1 MAAELSK
8 EDEKLLKSFPVFSK
22 EDLQRVNALFKH
34 YIFYTTEPNG
44 DRKCQ
49 CTRCG
54 KSFSFQKYA
63 RTQTPEYREFMQ
75 QSHGGAARCPKCGH
89 VGDLKNTARYKSGS
103 SLDEW
108 KKCILL
114 HVKNGVVYAQAYY
127 VRKWYGLRY
136 WNPPVEYC
144 DKAMYVF
151 KQGEAIGW
159 RYLHDWTGLGLTPG
173 GRPLRCTYERMN
185 KIGEPWS
192 STGYGGWSGYLWNR
206 YHLIGTERLA
216 GTHLEYA
223 FREYLT
229 IIKGVQGDREE
240 HDYGM
245 RFMDAASRNGHIEML
260 SKMGLRQMVND
271 LVVGKKKIR
280 EVNWSEKNPCKAF
293 GLTKKELKEFI
304 AINGSGRELR
314 WHRKFKANGNPI
326 SFLELDEAKRSVAG
340 HDFEDF
346 VKACT
351 TGCGVKPEK
360 ALRYLQSQAD
370 KQKIRRGEA
379 LIQWKDYVE
388 AAKFCEFD
396 LSTPI
401 ALMPKKLKEAHDGA
415 VETEAQMRH
424 EAELSFDSEYQKR
437 YNSLMKRYGFEN
449 DKFFIRAPSSSRE
462 IVREGEELNHCV
474 GRYAGK
480 HAAGLTTIL
489 FMRRKRAPFTPAWT
503 IEMRGETMVQIQ
515 GKGNKYGCKPKSKEK
530 EFVDQWLGW
539 VSEGSKRDKQGNP
552 ILTEKKDRE
561 VKTE

>member
-8 EDEKLLKSFPVFSK
+8 EDEKILKSFPVFSK

-34 YIFYTTEPNG
+34 YIFYTTGPDG

-54 KSFSFQKYA
+54 KSFSFQKHA

-75 QSHGGAARCPKCGH
+75 QSHGGAARCPECGH
-89 VGDLKNTARYKSGS
+89 VGDLKNTARYKSGN

-108 KKCILL
+108 RRCILL
-114 HVKNGVVYAQAYY
+114 HVKNGAVYAQAYY
-127 VRKWYGLRY
+127 VRKQYGPGY
-136 WNPPVEYC
+136 WNPAVEYC
-144 DKAMYVF
+144 DKGLYVF

-159 RYLHDWTGLGLTPG
+159 RYQNDGTG
-173 GRPLRCTYERMN
+173 RWIYERMKN
-185 KIGEPWS
+185 IGEPWS
-192 STGYGGWSGYLWNR
+192 SIGYGGWSCYFCNG

-223 FREYLT
+223 FREYLA
-229 IIKGVQGDREE
+229 IIKGVQEDREE
-240 HDYGM
+240 HDYAM

-293 GLTKKELKEFI
+293 GLSKQELREFI

-314 WHRKFKANGNPI
+314 WHRKFKESGNPV
-326 SFLELDEAKRSVAG
+326 SFLELDKAKRSVPG
-340 HDFEDF
+340 HELEDF
-346 VKACT
+346 LKACT

-370 KQKIRRGEA
+370 KQKISRNGA

-388 AAKFCEFD
+388 AAKFCGFD
-396 LSTPI
+396 LSTQI

-424 EAELSFDSEYQKR
+424 EAELASDSDYQKR

-449 DKFFIRAPSSSRE
+449 DEFFIRAPSSSRE
-462 IVREGEELNHCV
+462 IVEEGKVLNHCV

-480 HAAGLTTIL
+480 HAAGRTTIL
-489 FMRRKRAPFTPAWT
+489 FMRRKREPFTPAWT

-515 GKGNKYGCKPKSKEK
+515 GKGNEYGCKPKGKEK

-539 VSEGSKRDKQGNP
+539 VSEGSKRDKNGNP
-552 ILTEKKDRE
+552 ILPEKKDKE
-561 VKTE
+561 VKTA